1 MLNQKA
7 LIKDDTTSVRCCMAQ
22 VNHTFSNLVVV
33 VQLLQHLQYYFDVL
47 LNKQQMLKSV
57 CFVMNA
63 L

>member
-33 VQLLQHLQYYFDVL
+33 VQLLQHLQYYFNGVI
-47 LNKQQMLKSV
+47 K
-57 CFVMNA
+57 
-63 L
+63 